1 LFPVSDGLIA
11 HAWKSAGVRFD
22 ENSSHASP
30 KSVRAISNVDARLS
44 ARRES
49 IRDRS
54 RTTIARRR
62 YRPSKKARATW
73 VEPVLLANIEY
84 RDITSESLLRQS
96 SFKGMSRKER

>member
-22 ENSSHASP
+22 ENSRHASP

-44 ARRES
+44 ARQES

-54 RTTIARRR
+54 RTTIAKRR
-62 YRPSKKARATW
+62 YRPADQAEGARYLGGTRAFG
-73 VEPVLLANIEY
+73 EY
-84 RDITSESLLRQS
+84 
-96 SFKGMSRKER
+96 